1 MFLVWGMHQ
10 RLLMVL
16 VVTALAAVLVSSCGG
31 GGGDSQEQDS
41 TEDTTTTNEATEQAT
56 TTGGG
61 DQAPED
67 ALNAALDQ
75 SFAESGA
82 PGVVAAVQ
90 TPQYTWVETRGVA
103 DLSSEEPMTPDV
115 YHRIGSVTKTFTISL
130 LLQAADEGLLSLDD
144 TIEQYVDGVPNG
156 DEITLRQMATMT
168 SGIASYTEDEQWQ
181 NEVFSDTSRV
191 WTPEELAQIGIEDS
205 PLFDPGT
212 EWHYSNTNT
221 VLLGLV
227 LEQVT
232 GESIGELYRE
242 RIIEPLGLQ
251 GTSFPDADP
260 SLPDPHAQGYT
271 LQGQSGGEPVDATNW
286 NPSWAWTAGAMISTV
301 EDLLVYGRVLGTG
314 EGLLSPEQQAQRL
327 DSFVSDVPPLNQS
340 PLNGDLGYGIGLM
353 NDHGWIGH
361 DGELPGYNTYLLYHP
376 ELDATVAVAVN
387 SDISSGDCPEDKP
400 TMTDGPRG
408 IPCDDPADRIF
419 RALAEALGKPA
430 LNLGQ

>member
-1 MFLVWGMHQ
+1 MLFACGMYQ
-10 RLLMVL
+10 RALMGL
-16 VVTALAAVLVSSCGG
+16 VVTALAAMLVSSCGG
-31 GGGDSQEQDS
+31 DDGSQEQDS
-41 TEDTTTTNEATEQAT
+41 AADTTTAGEGGEQASEA
-56 TTGGG
+56 
-61 DQAPED
+61 DLD
-67 ALNAALDQ
+67 AALEK
-75 SFAESGA
+75 SFQESGA

-90 TPQYTWVETRGVA
+90 TPQYTWVGTLGVA

-115 YHRIGSVTKTFTISL
+115 HQRIGSLTKTFTGTL
-130 LLQAADEGLLSLDD
+130 LLQAEAEGLLSLED
-144 TIEQYVDGVPNG
+144 TIDQYVDNIPNG
-156 DEITLRQMATMT
+156 DSITLRQMANMT

-212 EWHYSNTNT
+212 EFHYSNTNT

-232 GESIGELYRE
+232 GQPIGELYRE

-301 EDLLVYGRVLGTG
+301 EDLLAYGRALGTG
-314 EGLLSPEQQAQRL
+314 EGLLPPEQQAQRL
-327 DSFVSDVPPLNQS
+327 DSFVSDLPPLNQS

-353 NDHGWIGH
+353 NDQGWIGH
-361 DGELPGYNTYLLYHP
+361 NGELPGYNTYLLYHP

-387 SDISSGDCPEDKP
+387 SDIPSGDCPDDKP

>member
-1 MFLVWGMHQ
+1 MHQ
-10 RLLMVL
+10 RRLMGF
-16 VVTALAAVLVSSCGG
+16 VVTALAALLASSCGG
-31 GGGDSQEQDS
+31 GGGSQEEEQAS
-41 TEDTTTTNEATEQAT
+41 EDTLLSQ
-56 TTGGG
+56 
-61 DQAPED
+61 D
-67 ALNAALDQ
+67 ALNAALEQ
-75 SFAESGA
+75 SFEESGA

-90 TPQYTWVETRGVA
+90 TPEDTWVGTLGVA
-103 DLSSEEPMTPDV
+103 DLASEEPMTPDV
-115 YHRIGSVTKTFTISL
+115 HHRIGSVTKTFTISL

-156 DEITLRQMATMT
+156 DEITLRQMANMT

-212 EWHYSNTNT
+212 EFHYSNTNT

-232 GESIGELYRE
+232 SQPIGELYRE

-260 SLPDPHAQGYT
+260 SLRDPHDQGYT

-286 NPSWAWTAGAMISTV
+286 NPSWAWTAGAMISTM
-301 EDLLVYGRVLGTG
+301 EDLLAYGRALGTG
-314 EGLLSPEQQAQRL
+314 EGLLPPEQQAERL

-340 PLNGDLGYGIGLM
+340 PLNGDLGYGLGLM
-353 NDHGWIGH
+353 NDQGWIGH
-361 DGELPGYNTYLLYHP
+361 NGELPGYNTYLLYHP
-376 ELDATVAVAVN
+376 ELDATVAVVVN
-387 SDISSGDCPEDKP
+387 SDIPSGDCPADKP